1 MKEPLVS
8 WLMPVYNA
16 GNSLSVAMESML
28 NQTYGNTEI
37 VIINDCS
44 SDDSGNILK
53 RYAKQNPQIRVYE
66 NEKNMGVAL
75 SLNRGLKLCRGKYIA
90 RMDAD
95 DFSYP
100 ERIKKQVEFMET
112 NEDVGIL
119 GSGICEINSEKN
131 LRIKRFYPT
140 DSEEL
145 RCRLLFNIQAVH
157 PTIMFRASV
166 IKDFNIEYPNSPAE
180 DYALFASLIFKVKMA
195 NLKAILL
202 DYYVENDNQVTTLS
216 KQKILADNKE
226 ISKRTIRDTLGID
239 VSKYSFFLF
248 GTRNR
253 DLVPYGAGKT
263 LAEAEEFFNELIK
276 ENGRRNVFNP
286 VILEKQLNDELNGI
300 KSKIHVKSFKEVV
313 QKHIL
318 EVLDDEGADSESF
331 VPYPEGKVIIYGTG
345 DYASEYVPY
354 IESKAAYEIV
364 AFCDS
369 KKEKQGRMF
378 LGKKVIGPNELSKI
392 GYDFILIATPVYY
405 TEILDMLVNEY
416 GVSESR
422 IIDFRHICDIKA
434 INDRKEW
441 KKEYRHDGSKRKLF
455 MFCAPDYA
463 NLGDHAIA
471 YAEKKFIREKLGM
484 DVVEVPTRRYEEA
497 ANIARHNINSDDLLL
512 ITGGGFL
519 GSLWMNPES
528 MTRRII
534 DEYPENRIIVMPQT
548 LYWGGSAT
556 QQREAQY
563 TRSIYQ
569 KHKRLTLFARD
580 GVSFELMKQY
590 YPECDIHQAPDMV
603 LSVDWDEFIREDAK
617 KQGLLLCL
625 KSDKESIL
633 SAAQKQELVEIGE
646 RRVGSV
652 TCNNNMHSHVIL
664 EPFARYG
671 ALSEHLLKFQ
681 QARIC
686 VTDRLHGMLFC
697 VITGTPCV
705 VLNSCNHKLTEGYR
719 WVKELQYIKFAKDV
733 SEVDECIQGLSE
745 IKAPKYDASM
755 FRSRYEELAAILK
768 ENLCDSM

>member
-16 GNSLSVAMESML
+16 EKSLSVAMESML

-44 SDDSGNILK
+44 SDDSGEILK
-53 RYAKQNPQIRVYE
+53 RYAKQNPQVKVYE

-75 SLNRGLKLCRGKYIA
+75 SLNRGLKQCSGKYIA

-112 NEDVGIL
+112 NEDVEVL
-119 GSGICEINSEKN
+119 GSSICEVNSEKN
-131 LRIKRFYPT
+131 VHRKVFYPT
-140 DSEEL
+140 DPEEL

-157 PTIMFRASV
+157 PTIMFRASMV
-166 IKDFNIEYPNSPAE
+166 KDFNIEYPNSPAE
-180 DYALFASLIFKVKMA
+180 DYSLFASLIFKVKMS
-195 NLKAILL
+195 NLKDILL
-202 DYYVENDNQVTTLS
+202 DYYVGNDNQTTTLS
-216 KQKILADNKE
+216 RQKILADNKE
-226 ISKRTIRDTLGID
+226 ISKRTIRDTFGID
-239 VSKYSFFLF
+239 VSKYSPFLF
-248 GTRNR
+248 GTRNG
-253 DLVPYGAGKT
+253 DLVPYSAEET
-263 LAEAEEFFNELIK
+263 LVEAEKFFDELIK
-276 ENGRRNVFNP
+276 ENNRRKIFNS

-300 KSKIHVKSFKEVV
+300 KSKIHVRSFKDVA

-318 EVLDDEGADSESF
+318 EVLDDERADSESF
-331 VPYPEGKVIIYGTG
+331 VPYPEGKVVIYGTG

-354 IESKAAYEIV
+354 IESKADYEIV

-369 KKEKQGRMF
+369 KKEKQGKMF
-378 LGKKVIGPNELSKI
+378 LGKNVIGPDELSKI
-392 GYDFILIATPVYY
+392 GYDFIFIATPIYY
-405 TEILDMLVNEY
+405 KEIFDMLVTEY
-416 GVSESR
+416 GISESR

-441 KKEYRHDGSKRKLF
+441 KSEYRHDGGKRKIF

-471 YAEKKFIREKLGM
+471 YAEKKFIREKTGR
-484 DVVEVPTRRYEEA
+484 DVVEVPTRRYKEA

-528 MTRRII
+528 MTRQII

-548 LYWGGSAT
+548 LYWGGSAA

-580 GVSFELMKQY
+580 CVSLELMKQY

-603 LSVDWDEFIREDAK
+603 LSVGWGEFIREDVK
-617 KQGLLLCL
+617 RQGLLLCL

-633 SAAQKQELVEIGE
+633 SDAQKNELVEIGE
-646 RRVGSV
+646 RRVGHV
-652 TCNNNMHSHVIL
+652 MYNNNMHSHVIL

-671 ALSEHLLKFQ
+671 ALSEQLLKFQ
-681 QARIC
+681 QARVC

-705 VLNSCNHKLTEGYR
+705 VLNSCNHKLMEGYR
-719 WVKELQYIKFAKDV
+719 WVKGLQYIKFIKDINK
-733 SEVDECIQGLSE
+733 VDECIQGFSE
-745 IKAPKYDASM
+745 IKTEKYDASM
-755 FRSRYEELAAILK
+755 FRPCYEELAAILK
-768 ENLCDSM
+768 ESLCDSM

>member
-16 GNSLSVAMESML
+16 ENSLAVAMESML

-44 SDDSGNILK
+44 SDDSGEILR
-53 RYAKQNPQIRVYE
+53 RYAKQNPQIKIYE

-100 ERIKKQVEFMET
+100 ERIEKQVEFMET

-119 GSGICEINSEKN
+119 GSSICEVHSEKK
-131 LRIKRFYPT
+131 LHIQTFYPT
-140 DSEEL
+140 DPEEL

-157 PTIMFRASV
+157 PTIMFRARI

-180 DYALFASLIFKVKMA
+180 DYALFASLILKVKMA
-195 NLKAILL
+195 NLKDILL
-202 DYYVENDNQVTTLS
+202 DYYVGNDNQTTTLS
-216 KQKILADNKE
+216 RQKILADNRE

-239 VSKYSFFLF
+239 VSKYSPFLF
-248 GTRNR
+248 GTRNK
-253 DLVPYGAGKT
+253 DLVPYSAGET
-263 LAEAEEFFNELIK
+263 LDEAEKFFDELLK
-276 ENGRRNVFNP
+276 ENGRRNVFNS

-300 KSKIHVKSFKEVV
+300 KSKVHISSFKGVV

-318 EVLDDEGADSESF
+318 EVLDNECDDSEGF

-369 KKEKQGRMF
+369 KEEKQGKIF
-378 LGKKVIGPNELSKI
+378 LGKNVIGPDELSKI
-392 GYDFILIATPVYY
+392 GYDFIIIATPIYY
-405 TEILDMLVNEY
+405 EEILDMLVKEY
-416 GVSESR
+416 DVSEAR

-441 KKEYRHDGSKRKLF
+441 KSEYRHEGRKRKIF

-471 YAEKKFIREKLGM
+471 YAEKKFIREKMDM
-484 DVVEVPTRRYEEA
+484 DVVEVPTRRYKEA
-497 ANIARHNINSDDLLL
+497 ANIARHNINRDDLLL

-528 MTRRII
+528 MTRQII

-548 LYWGGSAT
+548 LYWGESAA

-580 GVSFELMKQY
+580 SVSFELMKQY

-603 LSVDWDEFIREDAK
+603 LSVGWDEFIREDTK
-617 KQGLLLCL
+617 RHGLLLCL

-633 SAAQKQELVEIGE
+633 SVAQKNELVEIGE

-652 TCNNNMHSHVIL
+652 MYNNNMHSHVIL

-671 ALSEHLLKFQ
+671 ALSEQLLEFQ
-681 QARIC
+681 QARVC

-697 VITGTPCV
+697 VITGTSCV
-705 VLNSCNHKLTEGYR
+705 VLNSCNHKLIEGYH
-719 WVKELQYIKFAKDV
+719 WVKDLQYIKFAKDIN
-733 SEVDECIQGLSE
+733 EVDECIQGLSE
-745 IKAPKYDASM
+745 IKTEKYDVSI
-755 FRSRYEELAAILK
+755 FWPYYEELTAVLK
-768 ENLCDSM
+768 ESLCDSM